1 METNDKRNRVM
12 RWIKSILFFMLAGV
26 LLAYI
31 AVEAFFPKQTVN
43 IFGFKPYVVL
53 TQSMEP
59 RINADDVVIVRKAD
73 LDGLIEGDII
83 TFLVDINN
91 DGEQNVVT
99 HYIHSI
105 EEGSGGDVSIRTH
118 RHYENPD
125 NISPDP
131 WTISE
136 DDVLG
141 EYMLTIPAIGLLI
154 RFLQSPFGLAA
165 LVVNASIIAAIVLLL
180 KGDKDKKD
188 TSGTAD
194 P

>member
-1 METNDKRNRVM
+1 MGNTDNKGTLT
-12 RWIKSILFFMLAGV
+12 RWIKSILFFLLAGI

-31 AVEAFFPKQTVN
+31 AIEAFAPSQTVN

-59 RINADDVVIVRKAD
+59 EIDADDVVIVKRAD
-73 LDGLIEGDII
+73 TENLEEGDII

-91 DGEQNVVT
+91 DGEKNVVT
-99 HYIHSI
+99 HYIYSI
-105 EEGSGGDVSIRTH
+105 EEDSAGDVSIRTH

-125 NISPDP
+125 NISPDR
-131 WTISE
+131 WTISG

-141 EYMLTIPAIGLLI
+141 EYMLTIPAIGIVI

-165 LVVNASIIAAIVLLL
+165 LVVNASIIAAIVLML
-180 KGDKDKKD
+180 KGDKKKQD
-188 TSGTAD
+188 TTE
-194 P
+194 